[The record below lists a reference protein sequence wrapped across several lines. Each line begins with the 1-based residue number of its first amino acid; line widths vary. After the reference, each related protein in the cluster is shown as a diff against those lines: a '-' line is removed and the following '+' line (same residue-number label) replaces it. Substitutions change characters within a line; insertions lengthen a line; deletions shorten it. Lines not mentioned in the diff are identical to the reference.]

1 MPLFETQKDIDE
13 SSWFGFPII
22 ITNPKIISR
31 DDIVPQLEKNGVETH
46 PIVTGNFVRNKAVEY
61 MNYSIHGNSDN
72 ADYIHE
78 NGFFVGNH
86 SACNDAGIITIVEVF
101 SEI

>member
-31 DDIVPQLEKNGVETH
+31 DDVVSQLEKNGVETR
-46 PIVTGNFVRNKAVEY
+46 PIVTGNFARNKAVEY
-61 MNYSIHGNSDN
+61 MNYSIYGKLDN

-86 SACNDAGIITIVEVF
+86 SNNNIIQMG
-101 SEI
+101 SLCDLLKEI